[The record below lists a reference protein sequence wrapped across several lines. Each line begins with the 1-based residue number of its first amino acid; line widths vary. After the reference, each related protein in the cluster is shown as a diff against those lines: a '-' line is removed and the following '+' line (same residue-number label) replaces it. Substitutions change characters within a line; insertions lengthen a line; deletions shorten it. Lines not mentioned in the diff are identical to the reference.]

1 LNNCLLLEHPS
12 GMGSAVESGV
22 NGQRLGKKFARLRNA
37 QRVWAVAAIN
47 GAAQRLIRLHD
58 AISDRF
64 REGDRVVYLGNYI
77 GYGEA
82 VIATMD
88 ELLDFRR
95 RVLGRQR
102 GFACDVAFLRG
113 AQEEMWHKLLQLQFA
128 SNPSEVLQ
136 WMVSAGM
143 EATVRAYGG
152 DLRQGLA
159 ATRDG
164 PRTITRWTAALRN
177 VMNSTPGHTTLFSA
191 LRHAAFTEE
200 LGVLFV
206 HAAIDPSRPLAAQG
220 DSFWWGRDDILELSA
235 SFEGFRRV
243 VRGIDR
249 EQRSFTERDF
259 AVSLNGGTGQFA
271 RLTAAC
277 FGVGGEVHEVI
288 EA

>member
-1 LNNCLLLEHPS
+1 MVSARERGGRGARLE
-12 GMGSAVESGV
+12 G
-22 NGQRLGKKFARLRNA
+22 KFARLRNA
-37 QRVWAVAAIN
+37 RRVWAIAAIN

-58 AISDRF
+58 TISDRF
-64 REGDRVVYLGNYI
+64 QEGDRVVYLGNYV
-77 GYGEA
+77 GHGDA
-82 VIATMD
+82 VLATID

-113 AQEEMWHKLLQLQFA
+113 AQEEMWQKLLQLQFA
-128 SNPSEVLQ
+128 PNPGDVLQ

-152 DLRQGLA
+152 DLRQGFA

-164 PRTITRWTAALRN
+164 PRMITRWTGALRN
-177 VMNSTPGHTTLFSA
+177 VMNATPGHTTLFSA
-191 LRHAAFTEE
+191 LRHAAFAEE

-206 HAAIDPSRPLAAQG
+206 HAGIDSSRPLAAQG
-220 DSFWWGRDDILELSA
+220 DAFWWGRDDILELRN
-235 SFEGFRRV
+235 SFEGFRRI

-249 EQRSFTERDF
+249 EQRSFIERDF
-259 AVSLNGGTGQFA
+259 AVSLNGGIGRLG

-277 FGVGGEVHEVI
+277 FGAGGEVIELI

>member
-1 LNNCLLLEHPS
+1 VRGARLE
-12 GMGSAVESGV
+12 
-22 NGQRLGKKFARLRNA
+22 RKFAQLRDA
-37 QRVWAVAAIN
+37 RRVWAIAAIN

-58 AISDRF
+58 TISDHF
-64 REGDRVVYLGNYI
+64 QEGDRVVYLGNYV
-77 GYGEA
+77 GHGDA
-82 VIATMD
+82 VLATID

-102 GFACDVAFLRG
+102 GFACDVVFLRG
-113 AQEEMWHKLLQLQFA
+113 AQEEMWQKLLQLQFA
-128 SNPSEVLQ
+128 PNPGEVLQ

-152 DLRQGLA
+152 DLQQGFA

-164 PRTITRWTAALRN
+164 PRTITRWTGALRR
-177 VMNSTPGHTTLFSA
+177 VMNATPGHTTLFSA

-220 DSFWWGRDDILELSA
+220 DAFWWGRDDILELKS
-235 SFEGFRRV
+235 SFEGFRRI

-249 EQRSFTERDF
+249 EQRSFIERDF
-259 AVSLNGGTGQFA
+259 AVSLNGGTGQFG

-277 FGVGGEVHEVI
+277 FGAGGEVIESIEV
-288 EA
+288 